1 MDLLSDIK
9 RLRDKI
15 NGSVLFSVDAVD
27 EMTAIVEEL
36 RQIQLSAGHLAN
48 IDLSVFGS
56 IKTKLDNLV
65 EILSQ
70 LDIIEPNDLI
80 KKIDEI
86 IANNVI
92 PEVIV
97 SAGLE
102 AELNKVISKDEVS
115 KLIRFRDE
123 VTRIYNDHKSHL
135 FKAIALLES
144 SDTVIPQLMT
154 VLNNAQTDFKYRYE
168 AVSQTVLTLSRDVVY
183 THVNTSD
190 MAKLKEL
197 RNEKISYVVG
207 NKIGAIYDALGH
219 MLIKGSHMS
228 TAGGHYIVA
237 GLSETFTTL
246 ELAVISCFVRH
257 GLDYKVDFSRLDQA
271 NQLERLYGQ
280 SIVSDRLVDVDD
292 RPSSDESLTYPL
304 LSKYN
309 LVAHVTDIVTG
320 NTPVIVGGY
329 TKTDASYSDRNQAQK
344 GYTIDRQEVVS
355 NTSHTSYWFGVYGK
369 ACNAVNNWV
378 GGVNLYLAS
387 KGYSI
392 ASGDLSE
399 LVSEINRLGAA
410 IREATRHVT

>member
-80 KKIDEI
+80 QRIDNI
-86 IANNVI
+86 IANNIV

-102 AELNKVISKDEVS
+102 AELNKVISRDEVS
-115 KLIRFRDE
+115 NLIKFQE
-123 VTRIYNDHKSHL
+123 EATRIYNDHKSQL
-135 FKAIALLES
+135 LKAIALLES
-144 SDTVIPQLMT
+144 SDTVIPQLKT
-154 VLNNAQTDFKYRYE
+154 VLNNAQTDFNYRYE
-168 AVSQTVLTLSRDVVY
+168 AASRAVLTLSRDVVY

-190 MAKLKEL
+190 MARLKEL
-197 RNEKISYVVG
+197 RSERVSYVVDG
-207 NKIGAIYDALGH
+207 KIGAIYDALGH
-219 MLIKGSHMS
+219 MLIRGSHMS
-228 TAGGHYIVA
+228 TAGGYYIVA
-237 GLSETFTTL
+237 GLPETYNTL
-246 ELAVISCFVRH
+246 ELAIISCFVKH
-257 GLDYKVDFSRLDQA
+257 GLEYRVDFSRLDQA
-271 NQLERLYGQ
+271 DQLERLYGE
-280 SIVSDRLVDVDD
+280 SIVSDSLVDVDD
-292 RPSSDESLTYPL
+292 HPSSDSSFTYPL
-304 LSKYN
+304 LSKYD
-309 LVAHVTDIVTG
+309 LVAHVTDIVTSS
-320 NTPVIVGGY
+320 TPVIVGGY

-344 GYTIDRQEVVS
+344 GYTIDRQEVIS
-355 NTSHTSYWFGVYGK
+355 NTGLTSYWFGIYGK
-369 ACNAVNNWV
+369 ACNAVNSWA
-378 GGVNLYLAS
+378 GGVNLYLTS
-387 KGYSI
+387 KGYNIS
-392 ASGDLSE
+392 SGDLTE

-410 IREATRHVT
+410 IREAV